1 MTRAIHHGAGI
12 AVVALLAGGTFAL
25 VSAAV
30 GCSSRG
36 GTDASAVSRGADA
49 DAGPRDV
56 VALGRLEPAS
66 GILTLSAA
74 PGDRLANW
82 DVAEGD
88 VVEAGRELGH
98 LDSRTLRKLELDAAE
113 SQLREAQA
121 RRRAEESLAD
131 ARITAAQLA
140 VEQADSRQLEIAAQE
155 SRVAA
160 LKAALAL
167 DVKDLNRLAGLPD
180 ALVSPQQRER
190 QQLLVT
196 KSEAEVAAAEAA
208 LQSLQQAVRFA
219 QAAAKADLQAA
230 IAAKEQALSAV
241 AIDSL
246 ALRRD
251 VARRQLDD
259 STITAPAGG
268 TILRIHTRA
277 GEAVGTKPLLQMAD
291 LSRMA
296 CVAEVFE
303 SDVKRIEIGQRAV
316 IRSAALP
323 PPYDADGMAGTVV
336 RVGNV
341 IATPEL
347 RSLDPFA
354 QYDRHVVE
362 VRIDLP
368 TGESAIA
375 ATLVNLQVEV
385 TFLAKPRDEE

>member
-1 MTRAIHHGAGI
+1 
-12 AVVALLAGGTFAL
+12 
-25 VSAAV
+25 
-30 GCSSRG
+30 
-36 GTDASAVSRGADA
+36 
-49 DAGPRDV
+49 
-56 VALGRLEPAS
+56 
-66 GILTLSAA
+66 
-74 PGDRLANW
+74 
-82 DVAEGD
+82 
-88 VVEAGRELGH
+88 
-98 LDSRTLRKLELDAAE
+98 
-113 SQLREAQA
+113 
-121 RRRAEESLAD
+121 
-131 ARITAAQLA
+131 
-140 VEQADSRQLEIAAQE
+140 
-155 SRVAA
+155 
-160 LKAALAL
+160 
-167 DVKDLNRLAGLPD
+167 
-180 ALVSPQQRER
+180 
-190 QQLLVT
+190 
-196 KSEAEVAAAEAA
+196 
-208 LQSLQQAVRFA
+208 
-219 QAAAKADLQAA
+219 
-230 IAAKEQALSAV
+230 
-241 AIDSL
+241 
-246 ALRRD
+246 